1 MGREQEAAGPCDDVL
16 DSLSTPFVMV
26 NGQTGERTLPL
37 LDLITVV
44 ARWDGYCSTRGS
56 SIIKIL
62 KSMINSPILRLNLYY
77 RNH

>member
-56 SIIKIL
+56 SIINTEVHDQLSNFKAKFVI
-62 KSMINSPILRLNLYY
+62 
-77 RNH
+77 